1 MRQVGGKLTS
11 QVVTF
16 LDPLLVFVAFS
27 FIAFLFFTDEQSAV
41 KKKTGYLYW

>member
-11 QVVTF
+11 QVVMF

-27 FIAFLFFTDEQSAV
+27 FFADEQSAV
-41 KKKTGYLYW
+41 KEKTGYLCW